1 MPPARGVSGE
11 KGRRYCKWGC
21 AEGANDF
28 GEVRGIS
35 GLASGWLPSHAFSMD
50 VTRTAFGTWNG
61 GRFMHYGQPLD
72 DERWIRTVRHA
83 HERGVRTFLT
93 ADVYGNG
100 QADALLGRALSG
112 LPRDSYC
119 LIGTVGHDIYSGKRD
134 GAKGF
139 PRFTHP
145 QLRPP
150 QAYADYLRMAVE
162 KSLERC
168 QTDRFDMVMLHNP
181 DSIGYSHDAVWKGM
195 ERLQDAGLTER
206 LGIAPGPANGFTL
219 DILQCFERFGAL
231 IDWAMI
237 ILNPFEPW
245 PGSLILPAAVRHEVK
260 VLTRVVDFGGIFHGD
275 VRPGHQFGQG
285 DHRSFRPPGWVEAA
299 YERLEHLRPIAEK
312 YGLTPLQLACVWNLQ
327 QPAVR
332 SVVPTLIQE
341 VGDGARPIEEKVDDL
356 AATPEGVVLNDESLE
371 LIRRVGDN
379 TGCMH
384 LKGASV
390 EHEGEPE
397 PDRWKV
403 STDLLEVGRR
413 WAVDPKA
420 DLIYRHASA

>member
-1 MPPARGVSGE
+1 
-11 KGRRYCKWGC
+11 
-21 AEGANDF
+21 
-28 GEVRGIS
+28 
-35 GLASGWLPSHAFSMD
+35 MD

-61 GRFMHYGQPLD
+61 GRFMNYGQPLD
-72 DERWIRTVRHA
+72 DERWIRTVHHA
-83 HERGVRTFLT
+83 HQSGIRTFLT
-93 ADVYGNG
+93 ADVYGSG
-100 QADALLGRALSG
+100 QADALLGRALTG
-112 LPRDSYC
+112 LARDSYC
-119 LIGTVGHDIYSGKRD
+119 LIGMVGHDIYSGKRD

-145 QLRPP
+145 QLRSP
-150 QAYADYLRMAVE
+150 QQYADYLRMAVE

-168 QTDRFDMVMLHNP
+168 KVDRFDLVLLHNP
-181 DSIGYSHDAVWKGM
+181 DSIGYSSDAVWKGM
-195 ERLQDAGLTER
+195 ERLKDSGLTDR

-219 DILQCFERFGAL
+219 DILQCFERFGPL

-245 PGSLILPAAVRHEVK
+245 PGSLILPAAVKHDVK

-275 VRPGHQFGQG
+275 VQPGHRFGQG
-285 DHRSFRPPGWVEAA
+285 DHRSFRPPGWVDEAHQ
-299 YERLEHLRPIAEK
+299 RLEQILPIARK
-312 YGLTPLQLACVWNLQ
+312 HGLTPLQLACAWNLQ
-327 QPAVR
+327 QPGVK

-341 VGDGARPIEEKVDDL
+341 VGDNARAIEAKIEDL
-356 AATPEGVVLNDESLE
+356 AALPEGVKFDEEALE

-390 EHEGEPE
+390 EHDGEPE

-403 STDLLEVGRR
+403 SEDLLQVGRR
-413 WAVDPKA
+413 WSVDPAA
-420 DLIYRHASA
+420 DLVYRHATA